1 MEGSG
6 SSSVSEKRSTRSN
19 NWSERTIPNA
29 GYWKI
34 IRSDKKLKRDDTG
47 EEIGK
52 KKTLTF
58 YRERNSSGI
67 MTNWGMHEYYLNPSY
82 LGYNNEEMPF
92 VVCHVLKRS
101 GRRGGD
107 DAVLA
112 SHSDDDSGHSAVSER
127 SATTQEAAPNELTQ
141 RIAALM
147 GNQNRGEPNPNPN
160 PNQDEFGEDSKGE
173 NYFAN
178 IPQHL
183 QHLHAVLYVLRK
195 EKFYVALKKCVFMAS
210 KVLFLG
216 YVVSSEGLKVD
227 ESKIEVGKQW
237 SQPKT
242 ITEVRSFHGLASFY
256 RRFIH
261 HFNIIMAPIT
271 NCMKGEKFAW
281 TEEAEKAF

>member
-127 SATTQEAAPNELTQ
+127 SATTQEAAPNEV
-141 RIAALM
+141 I
-147 GNQNRGEPNPNPN
+147 
-160 PNQDEFGEDSKGE
+160 
-173 NYFAN
+173 
-178 IPQHL
+178 
-183 QHLHAVLYVLRK
+183 YV
-195 EKFYVALKKCVFMAS
+195 
-210 KVLFLG
+210 
-216 YVVSSEGLKVD
+216 
-227 ESKIEVGKQW
+227 
-237 SQPKT
+237 
-242 ITEVRSFHGLASFY
+242 
-256 RRFIH
+256 
-261 HFNIIMAPIT
+261 
-271 NCMKGEKFAW
+271 
-281 TEEAEKAF
+281 